1 MMTSSS
7 SDSNRLQIIEE
18 MLREDPG
25 DSFLQYAA
33 SLEYEKIGNYDK
45 AIALLDDLVH
55 RDPDYLGAY
64 YQLGQMLE
72 VKGFTDRAV
81 EIYRAGI
88 EKSTQQKNTKATG
101 ELSEA
106 LMLLLDED

>member
-1 MMTSSS
+1 MTSSNSNS
-7 SDSNRLQIIEE
+7 SRLQLIEE

-33 SLEYEKIGNYDK
+33 ALEHEKIGDTDK
-45 AIALLDDLVH
+45 AIQLLDELLK
-55 RDPDYLGAY
+55 RDPEYLGAY
-64 YQLGQMLE
+64 YQLGKMLE
-72 VKGFTDRAV
+72 SKNCMDRAAA
-81 EIYRAGI
+81 IYRAGI
-88 EKSTQQKNTKATG
+88 EKASQQNNSKAKG